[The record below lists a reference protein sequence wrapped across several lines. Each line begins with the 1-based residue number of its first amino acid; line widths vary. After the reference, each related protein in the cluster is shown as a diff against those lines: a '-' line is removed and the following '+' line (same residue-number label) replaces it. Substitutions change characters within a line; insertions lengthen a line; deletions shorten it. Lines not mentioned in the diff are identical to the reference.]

1 MKLKS
6 LQRRKR
12 DACKQLRDCR
22 HAEKCTEKAIERAEK
37 AEDTIDRYKSKISH
51 LEKSSIMIS
60 KEMEDQGNKNRSLM
74 TELRAKDRVTKN
86 LKDEMELLEVRIK
99 ESQEELQ
106 RERAKVADVKKSGRV
121 SKKTVEALKEETQR
135 LQEKFINASNQLKRQ
150 ADEIVQL
157 EENVRATEE
166 ENRTLRMA
174 AENARRTCNDI
185 EASLQ
190 SAAKER
196 KELEFTFKEK
206 IEKSKIEMKGE
217 WIC

>member
-1 MKLKS
+1 MKIKVTKS
-6 LQRRKR
+6 IL
-12 DACKQLRDCR
+12 
-22 HAEKCTEKAIERAEK
+22 I
-37 AEDTIDRYKSKISH
+37 
-51 LEKSSIMIS
+51 
-60 KEMEDQGNKNRSLM
+60 
-74 TELRAKDRVTKN
+74 TELKRKRVTKN

-174 AENARRTCNDI
+174 AEMSKNIMISHRFRVPP
-185 EASLQ
+185 
-190 SAAKER
+190 KR
-196 KELEFTFKEK
+196 KELEFSFKEK

-217 WIC
+217 MDIKQSKTGCRRRVGKDDKTHRQIRTCQIDLSRSQRINNELPRRTTQRVKRSVLEATPSKLRK